1 MHIHELNPWRTL
13 IALSAF
19 VFILIIG
26 FVFRTKP
33 TLTYDKSISESVNAL
48 AESEAY
54 FYPWELDDVI
64 NTDSSNVVLFDIRD
78 NFLYGQGHIPGAE
91 NISANDL
98 SQKDNIERLEKLNEM
113 GVTVVL
119 YGEDELQANGPWMV
133 FHQVGFDNIK
143 LLLGGYSYYKDHK
156 DDLYS
161 TVDDD
166 AYFKGFSRYDYAEMA
181 APKDGAALASDTQNK
196 PVQVQ
201 RRQKSNV
208 AAGGC

>member
-33 TLTYDKSISESVNAL
+33 ILSYDKSISESVSAL
-48 AESEAY
+48 TDSGAY
-54 FYPWELDDVI
+54 FNPWELENVI
-64 NTDSSNVVLFDIRD
+64 ANKVGDVVLFDIRD
-78 NFLYGQGHIPGAE
+78 NFIFGQGHIPGAE
-91 NISANDL
+91 NMSANDL
-98 SQKDNIERLEKLNEM
+98 TSEENIDRLKNLKEQGL
-113 GVTVVL
+113 TVVL
-119 YGEDELQANGPWMV
+119 YGEDELQANGPWML
-133 FHQVGFDNIK
+133 FRQVGFDNIK
-143 LLLGGYSYYKDHK
+143 LLKGGYSYYKEHQSNLSATK
-156 DDLYS
+156 NDDSYL
-161 TVDDD
+161 
-166 AYFKGFSRYDYAEMA
+166 KGNARFDYAEMA
-181 APKDGAALASDTQNK
+181 APKDGAALASDTENK

>member
-33 TLTYDKSISESVNAL
+33 ILSYDKSISESVSAL
-48 AESEAY
+48 TDSEAY
-54 FYPWELDDVI
+54 FNPWELEDVI
-64 NTDSSNVVLFDIRD
+64 ANKVGDVVLFDIRD
-78 NFLYGQGHIPGAE
+78 NFIFGQGHIPGAE
-91 NISANDL
+91 NMSANDL
-98 SQKDNIERLEKLNEM
+98 TSEENIDRLKNLKEQGL
-113 GVTVVL
+113 TVVL
-119 YGEDELQANGPWMV
+119 YGEDELQANGSWML
-133 FHQVGFDNIK
+133 FRQVGFDNIK
-143 LLLGGYSYYKDHK
+143 LLKGGYSYYKEHQSNLSATK
-156 DDLYS
+156 NDDSYL
-161 TVDDD
+161 
-166 AYFKGFSRYDYAEMA
+166 KGNARFDYAEMA
-181 APKDGAALASDTQNK
+181 APKDGAALASDTENK

>member
-33 TLTYDKSISESVNAL
+33 ILSYDKSISESVSAL
-48 AESEAY
+48 TDSEAY
-54 FYPWELDDVI
+54 FNPWELENVI
-64 NTDSSNVVLFDIRD
+64 ANKVGDVVLFDIRD
-78 NFLYGQGHIPGAE
+78 NFIFGQGHIPGAE
-91 NISANDL
+91 NMSANDL
-98 SQKDNIERLEKLNEM
+98 TSEENIDRLKKLKEQ
-113 GVTVVL
+113 GLTVVL
-119 YGEDELQANGPWMV
+119 YGEDELQANGPWML
-133 FHQVGFDNIK
+133 FRQVGFDNIK
-143 LLLGGYSYYKDHK
+143 LLKGGYSYYKEHQSNLSATK
-156 DDLYS
+156 NDDLYL
-161 TVDDD
+161 
-166 AYFKGFSRYDYAEMA
+166 KGNARFDYAEMA
-181 APKDGAALASDTQNK
+181 APKDGAALASDTENK